1 MALFDF
7 KFKSGKIVKKGIQ
20 YRSVW
25 KDFEDGSSAALL
37 SYVGDM
43 FGCDRVIVLL
53 RTTEDTY
60 RCSDEW
66 CGEGI
71 KSVRDQLQE
80 LTWIDMMSWLDVVE
94 SGSVTIIEDVA
105 SIKESNEDLYIKLEQ
120 LGSKAVI
127 MGQLTHMGEDLGFWL
142 VVNPALENIQNVSAI
157 FQGIFYLVGNLYH
170 SQGTIEQLK
179 DIGFTDKL
187 TGAANRNALTRDI
200 ELFRVGVSLAILFAD
215 LNGMK
220 EINDTEGHE
229 AGDRLLINCCNAIRE
244 VFPPDSLYRIGGDE
258 FLVILSG
265 VQKGEFDEKTQL
277 LRENF
282 KKHEIQVAI
291 GAVFADSYQRNFDEL
306 KSQADDL
313 MYKDKKSSY
322 KNFEEGEEAS
332 SRPDEVMEIY
342 PQENGYRV
350 IYCVP
355 HKYEGRGGRE
365 KTGIFSIKLN
375 EIADGSIH
383 PSDKLKYMD
392 FWNMSSLITNLEKK
406 HREDAAIIKYRART
420 VDGYWCWVE
429 EQITIMRRDNNK
441 IVLISSLRD
450 ISDQR
455 EREII
460 SENLTSSS
468 EDFVAQKQ
476 LYLNKKFTK
485 QAEEWLESRK
495 EGENV
500 CTIAINL
507 GHLRLYNDTFGRAA
521 GDQLISLATGI
532 VSQAAYMLHGLS
544 AYLGGDNYCVIGLA
558 VDYVSADNLA
568 DYIRK
573 NLREHHMDGGFAP
586 AIGVYTTIDRK
597 ESFATMHDRA
607 LIALSNVK
615 DNYKEHVHVYSEG
628 DFRTETENKR
638 LHVQEIQL
646 ALLQDEFKC
655 YMQPAV
661 EVETGR
667 IVGAEAL
674 IRWQRGINLLKAD
687 SFMDVL
693 EDSGYILTL
702 DIKMWRKLCQWMK
715 DIKERGMTP
724 LPCSINVSYIDF
736 HYIKVA
742 ETLIRLLSE
751 YSLDSRLL
759 IIELSELT
767 YADDPENISMQVDL
781 MRRAG
786 IRVYM
791 DDSGCGFDSFRMLYG
806 TKIDGIKMS
815 QSYLSMLPMAS
826 KAFNPVKMMLDVGK
840 EESIPVISEGAE
852 TREQVEKLKKIGCEY
867 IQGNCYYRPMSI
879 ADYEK
884 LLIKKGF
891 VNTSA

>member
-7 KFKSGKIVKKGIQ
+7 KFKPGKTAKKGIQ
-20 YRSVW
+20 YKSVW

-43 FGCDRVIVLL
+43 FSCDRVLVLL
-53 RTTEDTY
+53 RTPEDTY
-60 RCSDEW
+60 RCTDEW
-66 CGEGI
+66 CGEGV
-71 KSVRDQLQE
+71 KSVRDQHQE
-80 LTWIDMMSWLDVVE
+80 LTWLDMMPWLDVVE
-94 SGSVTIIEDVA
+94 DGRVTIIEDVS
-105 SIKESNEDLYIKLEQ
+105 SIKESNEELYIKLNN
-120 LGSKAVI
+120 LDSKAVI
-127 MGQLTHMGEDLGFWL
+127 MGQLSHMGDDLGFWL
-142 VVNPALENIQNVSAI
+142 VVNPALENIQNISAI
-157 FQGIFYLVGNLYH
+157 FQGIFYLVGNLYY

-200 ELFRVGVSLAILFAD
+200 ETFRVGAHLAILFAD

-229 AGDRLLINCCNAIRE
+229 AGDRLLINACDAIRE

-258 FLVILSG
+258 FLVVLSDIE
-265 VQKGEFDEKTQL
+265 KYEFDQKTEMV
-277 LRENF
+277 RESF
-282 KKHEIQVAI
+282 KAHEVQVAI
-291 GAVFADSYQRNFDEL
+291 GAVFTDNYANNFAEL

-322 KNFEEGEEAS
+322 KTFEEGEETS
-332 SRPDEVMEIY
+332 SRPDEVMEVY

-355 HKYEGRGGRE
+355 HKYEDRGGRE
-365 KTGIFSIKLN
+365 KTGIFSQKLN
-375 EIADGSIH
+375 SIADNQIH
-383 PSDKLKYMD
+383 PSDKLKYLD
-392 FWNMSSLITNLEKK
+392 FWNMSSLITNLEKR

-420 VDGYWCWVE
+420 VDGFWCWVE
-429 EQITIMRRDNNK
+429 EQITMMRRDNNK

-455 EREII
+455 EREPI

-468 EDFVAQKQ
+468 EDYVAQKQ
-476 LYLNKKFTK
+476 LYLNKRFTQ
-485 QAEEWLESRK
+485 QAEEWLASRRD
-495 EGENV
+495 GENV

-521 GDQLISLATGI
+521 GDQLIKMATEV

-544 AYLGGDNYCVIGLA
+544 SYLGGDNYCVIGLA
-558 VDYVSADNLA
+558 VDFQNDENLA
-568 DYIRK
+568 DYVRK
-573 NLREHHMDGGFAP
+573 NLRDYRMDGGFAP
-586 AIGVYTTIDRK
+586 AIGIYTTTDRK
-597 ESFATMHDRA
+597 ESFAAMHDRA

-615 DNYKEHVHVYSEG
+615 DNYSEHVHVYKDS

-638 LHVQEIQL
+638 LHVQEIQMGL
-646 ALLQDEFKC
+646 MQDEFRC

-674 IRWQRGINLLKAD
+674 IRWQRGINLLRAE
-687 SFMDVL
+687 SFIEIL
-693 EDSGYILTL
+693 EDSGYILSL
-702 DIKMWRKLCQWMK
+702 DMKMWRRLFGWMREMK
-715 DIKERGMTP
+715 DKGFDLP
-724 LPCSINVSYIDF
+724 PCSINISHVDF

-742 ETLIRLLSE
+742 ETLIKLLNE
-751 YSLDSRLL
+751 YSIESKLL
-759 IIELSELT
+759 IIELSEQT
-767 YADDPENISMQVDL
+767 YADDPENISMQVDV

-806 TKIDGIKMS
+806 TTLDGIKMN

-826 KAFNPVKMMLDVGK
+826 TAFNPVKMMLDVGI
-840 EESIPVISEGAE
+840 EGNIPIVSEGAE
-852 TREQVEKLKKIGCEY
+852 TREQVENLKTIGCKY
-867 IQGNCYYRPMSI
+867 IQGNCYYRPMSL

-884 LLIKKGF
+884 LLTKKGM
-891 VNTSA
+891 VNA